1 MVNCREGRTNS
12 YPSPKSDT
20 GAPWRSPLEHCFRFT
35 WKKSHLMKGGEDC
48 GQCVSP
54 GVIISLVAHCLDSR
68 YLLAHNLKW
77 VVNGVGQYENFH
89 NEKVFVLLN
98 QIIFRAV
105 SKAICCVDTDYAL
118 KRVTVLK
125 LIHTLLS

>member
-1 MVNCREGRTNS
+1 MRSGEG
-12 YPSPKSDT
+12 
-20 GAPWRSPLEHCFRFT
+20 
-35 WKKSHLMKGGEDC
+35 C
-48 GQCVSP
+48 GQCVSL
-54 GVIISLVAHCLDSR
+54 GVYISLVAYFQDSR
-68 YLLAHNLKW
+68 FSLPHNLKW

-105 SKAICCVDTDYAL
+105 SKATCCVDTDYAL

>member
-1 MVNCREGRTNS
+1 
-12 YPSPKSDT
+12 
-20 GAPWRSPLEHCFRFT
+20 
-35 WKKSHLMKGGEDC
+35 MKGGEDC

-77 VVNGVGQYENFH
+77 VVNGVGQYENFY

>member
-1 MVNCREGRTNS
+1 MVNFREGRTNS

-77 VVNGVGQYENFH
+77 VVNGVGQYE
-89 NEKVFVLLN
+89 
-98 QIIFRAV
+98 IIFRAV